1 MKNID
6 FSSRTFRNEFK
17 AAAIADLSKWVIK
30 KYIAKVLKNMEDLG
44 MALEHACNRVQ
55 LPRPHNLSLVK
66 LFNTGKFILH
76 SRIVPV
82 TVVELIDLQFDKYI
96 RNDGRCK
103 MSPSVDM
110 KCDNQKT
117 YSLLQYSY
125 ELSIRENLCFLKCWE
140 QYKLCATQEL
150 LLLDLLG

>member
-1 MKNID
+1 MEKFEITSMQWKTLKTLKLKNID
-6 FSSRTFRNEFK
+6 FPSRTFRNEFK
-17 AAAIADLSKWVIK
+17 AAALADLSKWVIK

-55 LPRPHNLSLVK
+55 LPRLHNLNLVK

-82 TVVELIDLQFDKYI
+82 TVVELIDLQLDKYI
-96 RNDGRCK
+96 RNEGTCK

-117 YSLLQYSY
+117 
-125 ELSIRENLCFLKCWE
+125 
-140 QYKLCATQEL
+140 
-150 LLLDLLG
+150 